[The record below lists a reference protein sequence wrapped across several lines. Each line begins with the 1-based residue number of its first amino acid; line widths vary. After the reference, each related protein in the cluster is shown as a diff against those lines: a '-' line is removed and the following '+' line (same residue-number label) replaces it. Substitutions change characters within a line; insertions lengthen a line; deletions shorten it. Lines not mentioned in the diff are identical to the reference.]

1 MNYKLEIKDEARQ
14 DILSASTWYA
24 QKAEGL
30 NIKFIQEFE
39 ITLNVIR
46 KNPKTYKR
54 IYKHF
59 RQAQLHKFPY
69 VIIYEYQGNII
80 VVYSLFHLK
89 QDPHKKIKRLR
100 K

>member
-1 MNYKLEIKDEARQ
+1 MNYKSEIKEEAKQ
-14 DILSASTWYA
+14 DILSASKWYA
-24 QKAEGL
+24 QQSEGL

-39 ITLNVIR
+39 ITLNIIL

-59 RQAQLHKFPY
+59 RQASLHKFPY
-69 VIIYEYQGNII
+69 VIIYEYLENIV
-80 VVYSLFHLK
+80 VVYSLFHTK
-89 QDPHKKIKRLR
+89 RNPKKKIKRLR